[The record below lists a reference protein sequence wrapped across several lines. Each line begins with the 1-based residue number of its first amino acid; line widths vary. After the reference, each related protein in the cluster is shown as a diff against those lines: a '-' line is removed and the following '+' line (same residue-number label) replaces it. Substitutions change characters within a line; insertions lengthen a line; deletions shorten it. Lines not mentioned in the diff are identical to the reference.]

1 MIKNMELDELKNLWK
16 EDNRKLEVRI
26 ELNENLLRKMN
37 MEKAVGEFDTL
48 IKRSILGRNLALV
61 YGSISFLMS
70 AFLISEFEFS
80 IPCIIGGLAMFWS
93 FIDHLSIRKPDYYRI
108 PIIELQK
115 SISKFR
121 IHSSTTAKYDISIVS
136 LWLLTLAPVYI
147 RVIFHKSIYSNM
159 IALSIFIGTS
169 IILIIITIA
178 FSKSIYAKYER
189 VLKKSESYL
198 NEILEFEKV

>member
-1 MIKNMELDELKNLWK
+1 MELDELKNLWK
-16 EDNRKLEVRI
+16 EDNRKLEIRI
-26 ELNENLLRKMN
+26 ELNEKLLRKMN
-37 MEKAVGEFDTL
+37 MKKAVGEYDTL

-61 YGSISFLMS
+61 YGSISFLTA

-93 FIDHLSIRKPDYYRI
+93 YIDHLSIRKPDYYVI

-121 IHSSTTAKYDISIVS
+121 IHSSKTAKYDVSIVS

-147 RVIFHKSIYSNM
+147 RLIFHISIYM
-159 IALSIFIGTS
+159 DMVALSIFCLLSG
-169 IILIIITIA
+169 ILIIITIA
-178 FSKSIYAKYER
+178 AARNIYSNYER
-189 VLKKSESYL
+189 KLKESESYL
-198 NEILEFEKV
+198 DEIMEFEKV

>member
-1 MIKNMELDELKNLWK
+1 MELDELKNLWK

-26 ELNENLLRKMN
+26 ELNEKLLRKMN

-48 IKRSILGRNLALV
+48 IKRSILGRNLAFV
-61 YGSISFLMS
+61 YGCISLLMS
-70 AFLISEFEFS
+70 VFLISEIEFS

-93 FIDHLSIRKPDYYRI
+93 FFDHLSIRKPDYYKI

-136 LWLLTLAPVYI
+136 LWLITLAPLCI
-147 RVIFHKSIYSNM
+147 RVIFHKSIYASM
-159 IALSIFIGTS
+159 TEMSIFAGIS
-169 IILIIITIA
+169 ILLILITISA
-178 FSKSIYAKYER
+178 SKKIYSNYESK
-189 VLKKSESYL
+189 LKASESYL
-198 NEILEFEKV
+198 EEILEFEKV